1 MIGMS
6 IFSGIT
12 PVLGSLIG
20 AKLLNQLTLAY
31 TGEHLAFSAITVLLI
46 LQLGY
51 SIFHSAI
58 SRLYGTFTS
67 LSGNLV
73 SNHIRRKLMEK
84 SKTIDIASFDSP
96 EFYAKMENAS
106 REAGTRPLQILNASF
121 SILSSCISMI
131 SYIILLLTVRP
142 WAPLLIMMASL
153 PSALISHHFRKKNV
167 TFMISNAKSR
177 MKMEYYNSLL
187 TSKNF
192 IKETR
197 MFHLEDTIISRY
209 QSVFDSYYCKLKQLQ
224 WHECLWSLLVALF
237 SNIVSILLY
246 ALFAYDVF
254 NHQYT
259 IGDFSLY
266 TGAIGAISS
275 GLMTL
280 ISTSSSVYEGT
291 LFIDNLIEFMKVE
304 PTIVPSINPP
314 HPIVHKGGHTLEFN
328 NVSFRYPG
336 TEHYVLHHISFKIH
350 ANETI
355 VLVGLNGSG
364 KTTLL
369 KLMTRLYDPT
379 EGQVL
384 LDGRDIREYAVDELY
399 SIYGMI
405 FQDFGRYAVTARE
418 NITFGNVYSPENLS
432 DVVSA
437 AVQSNADD
445 FIRKLP
451 KGYETPL
458 MRLFTED
465 GSEPSIGQWQKLAI
479 ARAFYRN
486 AEILILDEPTAS
498 LDALAEQEIFNRLN
512 ELRKNK
518 TTIFVSHRL
527 SSATI
532 ADQIL
537 VLNNGTII
545 EKGTH
550 AELISREG
558 IYHQLFTTQA
568 TRFTSHSSSAD

>member
-1 MIGMS
+1 
-6 IFSGIT
+6 
-12 PVLGSLIG
+12 
-20 AKLLNQLTLAY
+20 
-31 TGEHLAFSAITVLLI
+31 
-46 LQLGY
+46 
-51 SIFHSAI
+51 
-58 SRLYGTFTS
+58 
-67 LSGNLV
+67 
-73 SNHIRRKLMEK
+73 
-84 SKTIDIASFDSP
+84 
-96 EFYAKMENAS
+96 
-106 REAGTRPLQILNASF
+106 
-121 SILSSCISMI
+121 MI

-142 WAPLLIMMASL
+142 WAPLLILITSL
-153 PSALISHHFRKKNV
+153 PSALISRHFRKKNV
-167 TFMISNAKSR
+167 TFMISNAENR
-177 MKMEYYNSLL
+177 MRMEYYNSLL

-209 QSVFDSYYCKLKQLQ
+209 QSVFDSYYHKLKHLQ
-224 WHECLWSLLVALF
+224 WHECLLSLIVTVF

-266 TGAIGAISS
+266 TGAISSISS
-275 GLMTL
+275 GLISL
-280 ISTSSSVYEGT
+280 ISTTSSIYEGT

-304 PTIVPSINPP
+304 STIVPSITPP
-314 HPIVHKGGHTLEFN
+314 HPIEHTHGHTLEFD

-336 TEHYVLHHISFKIH
+336 TEHYVLRHVSFEIH

-379 EGQVL
+379 EGYVL

-432 DVVSA
+432 AMLSA

-458 MRLFTED
+458 MRLFSED
-465 GSEPSIGQWQKLAI
+465 GIEPSIGQWQKIAI
-479 ARAFYRN
+479 ARALYRN

-498 LDALAEQEIFNRLN
+498 LDALAEQEIFNQFN
-512 ELRKNK
+512 ELRKNR
-518 TTIFVSHRL
+518 TAVFVSHRL
-527 SSATI
+527 SSALI

-537 VLNNGTII
+537 VLNNGTIV

-558 IYHQLFTTQA
+558 IYYQLFTTQA
-568 TRFTSHSSSAD
+568 TRYTPHFSNKD